1 MPRPTEPTLITTLK
15 ITCVFGLYL
24 TDPFERTV
32 EVAADLSLGD
42 LHLLIQRLTG
52 FDNDHLYTFYTASSV
67 RARNR
72 AEIVDADDADEHAA
86 GLDRAR
92 LDQVFPLARNRR
104 LFYRFDFGDDWRF
117 QITRRGEPK
126 PAEPGVTYP
135 RVLEEIGP
143 MVVQYPAADG
153 EE

>member
-1 MPRPTEPTLITTLK
+1 MPHPTNPAPITTLK
-15 ITCVFGLYL
+15 IECVFGLDL

-32 EVAADLSLGD
+32 EVASDLSLGA

-52 FDNDHLYTFYTASSV
+52 FANDHLVTFYTASSV

-72 AEIVDADDADEHAA
+72 REVVEADGEDERAA
-86 GLDRAR
+86 GLERVR
-92 LDQVFPLARNRR
+92 LAQVFPLPRDRK

-135 RVLEEIGP
+135 RVI
-143 MVVQYPAADG
+143 
-153 EE
+153 